1 MKGFDLRFQIPSNM
15 MLVGPTSS
23 GKTTWLKN
31 LVKYKDSLFA
41 TPPKS
46 MLLFYKEHQKVYDDM
61 EKLMNEGKNSGN
73 LPVFKKYKNPPK
85 SIEDLKEIF
94 STFSKKTPKLVV
106 FDDYLDEIGPPLK
119 HLFTVL
125 THHYNCFTIL
135 LSQTLFEKKN
145 DLRTLSIN
153 TQYMVLFN
161 NPRDRMSIS
170 QLAKQVFPG
179 RVELLNEAYLK
190 ATKERE
196 YGYLLLDFHQRQ
208 DDRVRLRSN
217 IFPQEFPMKAYLLWD
232 SL

>member
-41 TPPKS
+41 TAPKS
-46 MLLFYKEHQKVYDDM
+46 MLLFYKEHQKVYDEM
-61 EKLMNEGKNSGN
+61 EKLMNDGKNGGN

-94 STFSKKTPKLVV
+94 STFSKKTPKIVV

-135 LSQTLFEKKN
+135 LSQTLFEKKM
-145 DLRTLSIN
+145 T
-153 TQYMVLFN
+153 Y
-161 NPRDRMSIS
+161 
-170 QLAKQVFPG
+170 
-179 RVELLNEAYLK
+179 EL
-190 ATKERE
+190 
-196 YGYLLLDFHQRQ
+196 
-208 DDRVRLRSN
+208 
-217 IFPQEFPMKAYLLWD
+217 
-232 SL
+232 

>member
-41 TPPKS
+41 TAPKS
-46 MLLFYKEHQKVYDDM
+46 MLLFYKEHQKVYDEM
-61 EKLMNEGKNSGN
+61 EKLMNKGKNGGN

-94 STFSKKTPKLVV
+94 STFSKKTPKIVV

-135 LSQTLFEKKN
+135 LSQTLFEKKK
-145 DLRTLSIN
+145 T
-153 TQYMVLFN
+153 TY
-161 NPRDRMSIS
+161 
-170 QLAKQVFPG
+170 
-179 RVELLNEAYLK
+179 EL
-190 ATKERE
+190 
-196 YGYLLLDFHQRQ
+196 
-208 DDRVRLRSN
+208 
-217 IFPQEFPMKAYLLWD
+217 
-232 SL
+232 

>member
-41 TPPKS
+41 TGPKS
-46 MLLFYKEHQKVYDDM
+46 MLLFYKEHQKVYDEM
-61 EKLMNEGKNSGN
+61 EKLMNEGKNGGN

-94 STFSKKTPKLVV
+94 STFSKKTPKIVV

-179 RVELLNEAYLK
+179 RVQLLNEAYRK

>member
-41 TPPKS
+41 TAPKS
-46 MLLFYKEHQKVYDDM
+46 MLLFYKEHQKVYDEM
-61 EKLMNEGKNSGN
+61 EKLMNDGKNGGN

-94 STFSKKTPKLVV
+94 STFSKKTPKIVV